1 MVSGIGIN
9 FYALLFLPLI
19 MAVEYV
25 LAMGIAMLSSALTV
39 YFRDLEHILG
49 IVTMAWQYLT
59 PIMYPM
65 DIVPEEFLPV
75 FYANPMTPIIVA
87 YRDILYYKKI
97 PEINTLLHA
106 SVLGIVILLLGNIA
120 FTRLQRD
127 FVEEL

>member
-1 MVSGIGIN
+1 M
-9 FYALLFLPLI
+9 
-19 MAVEYV
+19 

-87 YRDILYYKKI
+87 YRDILYYKKV

-106 SVLGIVILLLGNIA
+106 SVLGIIILLLGNIA